1 MRITS
6 IPILYYILYILHA
19 NVLILYSIIYL
30 AFPTIDLPVRAIEA
44 AHAQGLEADA
54 LYCMELL
61 EHTGIYRIHV

>member
-1 MRITS
+1 M
-6 IPILYYILYILHA
+6 YA
-19 NVLILYSIIYL
+19 

-61 EHTGIYRIHV
+61 EHTGIHRIHV